1 MATNRHDRL
10 SRLVDLV
17 IERGSVRV
25 EEIQRELGISPATAR
40 RDLDALA
47 SQQLITRTRGGALA
61 NASSGEL
68 PLRYRATKQGEQKL
82 RIAQAAVAMVRP
94 GEVIALNG
102 GTTTT
107 GMALE
112 LGIRSSS
119 EPAFADRPVTV
130 VTNAVNIATDLAV
143 RPHVRV
149 VVTGGVARAQSYELV
164 GPLAQLSL
172 PQISVDT
179 AFLGVHG
186 IVAGKGIFTRHE
198 GEAAINAALA
208 RAARQ
213 VVVIADHSK
222 LGEFAFA
229 KILDSESVGV
239 LVTDDEAD
247 PTQVETFRKAG
258 VRVVLA

>member
-1 MATNRHDRL
+1 MNRHERL
-10 SRLVDLV
+10 SRLADLV
-17 IERGSVRV
+17 IQRGSVRID
-25 EEIQRELGISPATAR
+25 EIVAEMGISGATAR

-47 SQQLITRTRGGALA
+47 SQQLLTRTRGGALA
-61 NASSGEL
+61 NPSTGDL
-68 PLRYRATKQGEQKL
+68 PLRYRATKQGEQKQ
-82 RIAQAAVAMVRP
+82 RIARAAVAMVSP
-94 GEVIALNG
+94 GDVIALNG

-107 GMALE
+107 QMALE

-119 EPAFADRPVTV
+119 EAAFTDLPATV

-186 IVAGKGIFTRHE
+186 IVAGEGIFTRHE

-208 RAARQ
+208 RAARK

-222 LGEFAFA
+222 LGEHAFA
-229 KILDSESVGV
+229 RILTTPEISAV
-239 LVTDDEAD
+239 VTDDEAD
-247 PTQVETFRKAG
+247 PVSVRRLRDEG

>member
-1 MATNRHDRL
+1 MNRHERL
-10 SRLVDLV
+10 SRLADLV
-17 IERGSVRV
+17 IERGSVRID
-25 EEIQRELGISPATAR
+25 EIVSELSISGATAR

-47 SQQLITRTRGGALA
+47 SQQLLTRTRGGALA
-61 NASSGEL
+61 NPSTGDL
-68 PLRYRATKQGEQKL
+68 PLRYRATKQGEQKQ
-82 RIAQAAVAMVRP
+82 RIALAALTMIAP
-94 GEVIALNG
+94 GDVIALNG

-107 GMALE
+107 QLALE

-119 EPAFADRPVTV
+119 EAAFTDLPATV

-164 GPLAQLSL
+164 GPLAQLAL

-186 IVAGKGIFTRHE
+186 IVAEAGIFTRHE

-208 RAARQ
+208 RSARR

-222 LGEFAFA
+222 IGEHAFA
-229 KILDSESVGV
+229 RILTTAEITA
-239 LVTDDEAD
+239 LVTDEDADARAVRRLEDE
-247 PTQVETFRKAG
+247 G

>member
-1 MATNRHDRL
+1 MSANRHDRL

-25 EEIQRELGISPATAR
+25 DEIVCELGISAATAR
-40 RDLDALA
+40 RDLDVLA

-68 PLRYRATKQGEQKL
+68 PLRYRATRQGEQKQ
-82 RIAQAAVAMVRP
+82 RIAQAALAMVRP
-94 GEVIALNG
+94 GQVIALNG

-107 GMALE
+107 GFGRE

-119 EPAFADRPVTV
+119 EPTFAEHPVTV

-149 VVTGGVARAQSYELV
+149 VVTGGVARSQSYELV

-186 IVAGKGIFTRHE
+186 IVCGQGIFTRHE

-208 RAARQ
+208 RAARR
-213 VVVIADHSK
+213 VVVMADHSK

-229 KILDSESVGV
+229 KILDATDIAV

-247 PTQVETFRKAG
+247 PAEVERFRESG
-258 VRVVLA
+258 VRVVVA